1 MTAQST
7 QATAELRAARDFLLE
22 HRGDLQT
29 TQEKFEWP
37 RPRTFNWGLEWF
49 DVIALERPDQP
60 ALIIVEQDGR
70 TTSRTYAE
78 LSARSDVVAG
88 WLQANGVDR
97 GDRIVLMLGNQLELW
112 EIILAA
118 IKLGAVIIPAS
129 TLLTPADLA
138 DRVQRGG
145 ARFVIAR
152 DVDAQSFRRVPGT
165 FIRIA
170 VGQPVEGWI
179 EYDDSVN
186 GEPLVPAGSSAATDP
201 QWLYFTSGTTAL
213 PKLVEHSQ
221 ISYSIGHLST
231 MFWIGLQ
238 PGDVHLNIS
247 SPGWAKHAWSNVFA
261 PWLAGATVLVHN
273 YTRFDAAAL
282 MRLMAEQKV
291 TTFCAPPTV
300 WRMLIQADLTQLTTP
315 PREAVGAGE
324 PLNPEVIE
332 QVRRAWG
339 LTIRDGFGQTEMTLA
354 VGNSPGQPVRPGSM
368 GRAMPGYR
376 VALLDT
382 LTGEPADEGEICV
395 DLDGRPVAL
404 LSGYHGEPAR
414 TAKATRGGYFHTGDI
429 GSRDADGYITYVG
442 RDDDVFKASD
452 YRISPFALE
461 SVLLESP
468 AVAEAAV
475 VPSPD
480 PVRLAVPKAYVV
492 LAEGYHPNKVA
503 ARLIFEHSIERLAP
517 YQRIRRLEFAPLP
530 KTISGKIRRVELRER
545 EQHLHA
551 PKAGKR
557 KDGGV
562 EYSIDDF
569 PELR

>member
-7 QATAELRAARDFLLE
+7 QATADLRAARDFLLE
-22 HRGDLQT
+22 HRGDQQVV
-29 TQEKFEWP
+29 QEKFEWP

-49 DVIALERPDQP
+49 DVIAEERPDQP
-60 ALIIVEQDGR
+60 ALVIVEQDGSS
-70 TTSRTYAE
+70 TSRTYAE

-152 DVDAQSFRRVPGT
+152 DVDAQSFRRVPGI

-170 VGQPVEGWI
+170 VGRPVEGWI

-186 GEPLVPAGSSAATDP
+186 GEPLVPSGSSEATDP

-247 SPGWAKHAWSNVFA
+247 SPGWAKHAWSNIFA

-273 YTRFDAAAL
+273 YARFDAAAL
-282 MRLMAEQKV
+282 MRVMAEHKV

-300 WRMLIQADLTQLTTP
+300 WRMLIQSDLKQLASP

-354 VGNSPGQPVRPGSM
+354 VGNSPGQLVRPGSM

-376 VALLDT
+376 VVLLDPT
-382 LTGEPADEGEICV
+382 TGEPADEGEICV
-395 DLDGRPVAL
+395 DLESRPVAL

-414 TAKATRGGYFHTGDI
+414 TAKVTR
-429 GSRDADGYITYVG
+429 
-442 RDDDVFKASD
+442 
-452 YRISPFALE
+452 
-461 SVLLESP
+461 
-468 AVAEAAV
+468 
-475 VPSPD
+475 
-480 PVRLAVPKAYVV
+480 
-492 LAEGYHPNKVA
+492 
-503 ARLIFEHSIERLAP
+503 
-517 YQRIRRLEFAPLP
+517 
-530 KTISGKIRRVELRER
+530 
-545 EQHLHA
+545 
-551 PKAGKR
+551 
-557 KDGGV
+557 
-562 EYSIDDF
+562 
-569 PELR
+569 

>member
-1 MTAQST
+1 
-7 QATAELRAARDFLLE
+7 
-22 HRGDLQT
+22 
-29 TQEKFEWP
+29 
-37 RPRTFNWGLEWF
+37 
-49 DVIALERPDQP
+49 
-60 ALIIVEQDGR
+60 
-70 TTSRTYAE
+70 
-78 LSARSDVVAG
+78 
-88 WLQANGVDR
+88 
-97 GDRIVLMLGNQLELW
+97 
-112 EIILAA
+112 
-118 IKLGAVIIPAS
+118 
-129 TLLTPADLA
+129 
-138 DRVQRGG
+138 
-145 ARFVIAR
+145 
-152 DVDAQSFRRVPGT
+152 
-165 FIRIA
+165 
-170 VGQPVEGWI
+170 
-179 EYDDSVN
+179 
-186 GEPLVPAGSSAATDP
+186 
-201 QWLYFTSGTTAL
+201 LYYTSGTTAL

-221 ISYSIGHLST
+221 ISYAIGHLST

-273 YTRFDAAAL
+273 YTRFDAVAL
-282 MRLMAEQKV
+282 MRVMAEQRV

-300 WRMLIQADLTQLTTP
+300 WRMLIQADLTQLVSP

-339 LTIRDGFGQTEMTLA
+339 LTVRDGFGQTEMTLA
-354 VGNSPGQPVRPGSM
+354 VGNSPGQPVRLGSM

-376 VALLDT
+376 VMLLDT
-382 LTGEPADEGEICV
+382 TTGEPADEGEICV

-404 LSGYHGEPAR
+404 LAGYHGEPAR

-429 GSRDADGYITYVG
+429 GSRDPDGYITYVG

-452 YRISPFALE
+452 YRISPFAVE

-492 LAEGYHPNKVA
+492 LADGYHPNKVA

-530 KTISGKIRRVELRER
+530 KTISGKIRRVELREL
-545 EQHLHA
+545 EQQLHA

-557 KDGGV
+557 QDGGV

>member
-1 MTAQST
+1 MTAQPT
-7 QATAELRAARDFLLE
+7 QATADLRAARDFLLE
-22 HRGDLQT
+22 HREDYQAA
-29 TQEKFEWP
+29 QDKFEWP

-49 DVIALERPDQP
+49 DVIAQERPDQP
-60 ALIIVEQDGR
+60 ALIIVEQDGSAV
-70 TTSRTYAE
+70 SRTYAE
-78 LSARSDVVAG
+78 LSTRSDVVAG
-88 WLQANGVDR
+88 WLQANGVNR
-97 GDRIVLMLGNQLELW
+97 GDRIVVMLGNQLELW

-138 DRVQRGG
+138 DRVKRGD

-152 DVDAQSFRRVPGT
+152 SVDAQSFRRVPGT

-170 VGQPVEGWI
+170 VGRPIEGWI

-186 GEPLVPAGSSAATDP
+186 GEPLVPDGPSPATDP

-221 ISYSIGHLST
+221 LSYSIGHLST

-273 YTRFDAAAL
+273 YSRFDAGAL
-282 MRLMAEQKV
+282 MRVMAHYRV

-300 WRMLIQADLTQLTTP
+300 WRMMIQADLGQLTTP

-332 QVRRAWG
+332 QVRKSWG

-354 VGNSPGQPVRPGSM
+354 IGNSPGQPVRIGSM

-382 LTGEPADEGEICV
+382 ATGEPADEGEICV

-414 TAKATRGGYFHTGDI
+414 TAEATRGGFFHTGDI
-429 GSRDADGYITYVG
+429 GSRDSDGYITYVG

-480 PVRLAVPKAYVV
+480 PVRLAVAKAYVV
-492 LAEGYHPNKVA
+492 LADGYHPNKVA
-503 ARLIFEHSIERLAP
+503 ARLIFEHSVERLAP

-530 KTISGKIRRVELRER
+530 KTISGKIRRVELRGI
-545 EQHLHA
+545 EQQLHG
-551 PKAGKR
+551 PGAGKR

-562 EYSIDDF
+562 EYSIEDF